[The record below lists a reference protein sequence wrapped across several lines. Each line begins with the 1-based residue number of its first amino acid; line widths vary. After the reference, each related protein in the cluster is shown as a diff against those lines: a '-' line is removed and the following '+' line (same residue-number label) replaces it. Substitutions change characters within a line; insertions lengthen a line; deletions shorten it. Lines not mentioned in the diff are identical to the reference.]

1 VDRNERQI
9 SGAHLALD
17 CPIIG
22 RMVFEKSLET
32 LTEIFRVGRNPSDIE
47 FEFDA
52 IESAGAFVVQEN
64 ISRRKTH
71 DIAIIHYHI
80 GALQNCDIVKLAEIL
95 RGIE

>member
-1 VDRNERQI
+1 MIYEIRM
-9 SGAHLALD
+9 HLHR
-17 CPIIG
+17 
-22 RMVFEKSLET
+22 RMSA
-32 LTEIFRVGRNPSDIE
+32 SE
-47 FEFDA
+47 FAA